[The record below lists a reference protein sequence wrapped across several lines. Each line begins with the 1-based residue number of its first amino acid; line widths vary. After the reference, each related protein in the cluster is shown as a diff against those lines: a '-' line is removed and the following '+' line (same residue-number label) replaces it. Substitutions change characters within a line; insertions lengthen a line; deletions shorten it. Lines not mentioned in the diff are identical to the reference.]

1 MCDAIV
7 LHSHNTHREL
17 MVPQAHKDQ
26 LDRREIPAR
35 GEHLV
40 PQDDMEKL

>member
-1 MCDAIV
+1 M
-7 LHSHNTHREL
+7 LLSSTPTTHNREL

-40 PQDDMEKL
+40 LQDDTEKL